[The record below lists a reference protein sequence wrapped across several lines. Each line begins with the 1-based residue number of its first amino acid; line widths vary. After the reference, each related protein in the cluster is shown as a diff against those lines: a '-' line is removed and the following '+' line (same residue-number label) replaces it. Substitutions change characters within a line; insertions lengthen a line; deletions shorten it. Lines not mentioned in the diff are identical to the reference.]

1 MMVGRNVQKTRAIV
15 LRTLDYGESDRIIT
29 FISADLGKLKGIAKG
44 ARRSRRRFVNALE
57 LFCLSDILFSRGA
70 RGGLYFIEGADVIT
84 HHPGIRED
92 LGKTLL
98 ATYFSELVEGFSA
111 EGKKNEE
118 LFRLLEDF
126 LALLDRE
133 DPRTGIERFFE
144 MKLLKLTGYDLHIGS
159 CLACGKPLDEIADP
173 AFIAAEGGIRC
184 RSCLRNA
191 AAALPVSPGTL
202 KTLIAGSRAD
212 LPMVSRLVLSDRAE
226 RESRAVLGAIIEH
239 LLGRAV
245 RSLKV
250 LDDMRK
256 TLL

>member
-1 MMVGRNVQKTRAIV
+1 MVGRNVQKTRAIV
-15 LRTLDYGESDRIIT
+15 LRALDYGESDRIVT

-44 ARRSRRRFVNALE
+44 ARRSRKRFVNALE

-70 RGGLYFIEGADVIT
+70 RGGLYLVEGADVIS

-98 ATYFSELVEGFSA
+98 ASYFSELAEGFSA
-111 EGKKNEE
+111 EGKKNTE

-126 LALLDRE
+126 LAFLDRE
-133 DPRTGIERFFE
+133 PPRAGIERFFE
-144 MKLLKLTGYDLHIGS
+144 MRLLKLTGYDLHIGS
-159 CLACGKPLDEIADP
+159 CLACGKGLDEIAEP
-173 AFIAAEGGIRC
+173 VFIAAEGGIRC
-184 RSCLRNA
+184 RSCLKNA
-191 AAALPVSPGTL
+191 TAALPVSPGTL

-212 LPMVSRLVLSDRAE
+212 LPMISRLILSERAD
-226 RESRAVLGAIIEH
+226 RESRAVLGAFIEH
-239 LLGRAV
+239 LLGK
-245 RSLKV
+245 SPKCLKV